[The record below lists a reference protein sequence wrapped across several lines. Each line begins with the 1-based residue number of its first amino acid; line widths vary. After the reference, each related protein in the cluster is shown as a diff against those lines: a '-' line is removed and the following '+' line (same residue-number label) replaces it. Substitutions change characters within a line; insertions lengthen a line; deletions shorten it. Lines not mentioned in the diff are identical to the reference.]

1 MSLNVDNLLDLEKR
15 TGVKD
20 GDINAFLS
28 KVNDVQRQLD
38 MLQSGELKPEDVR
51 VPGEKTPEELQ
62 EEAEEKAR
70 RAKEKAERKAKEKK
84 EEHEKWWKGAR
95 YRMEDLEEKKNQRE
109 VVEPVEIEGYKFPQP
124 KQKGKDCIDYSMWEK
139 WIPDDPVSLEEL
151 RAKEKEINKEKDA
164 LFEKN
169 NPEFCNNFIDDMKKR
184 EKTKTRKATTA
195 EVQKQKGN
203 KAFKKRDY
211 EKALRRYQ
219 EALDEIP
226 YLVPV
231 LSNMAQCHLKLKN
244 YDDAIEYCTRALF
257 LKPTWV
263 KAYSR
268 RALAKR
274 RKKMYQEA
282 LDDLD
287 EGLKFEPENESLQKE
302 RIKLMEEWEEVKGE
316 LFVQNAIQVSEDAKK
331 ANSNSLEKSKNLKD
345 TKMPG
350 KTATST
356 TMETKSNNNNNDNN
370 NNNMG
375 NEQIKDDEKKE
386 EPVEVNTTAS
396 TTAPPP
402 PAAATTTSSQALPKR
417 PTEFG
422 LIDKLMEKLNSKDA
436 TAIKTSFNALAD
448 VLSDKENSRIYFR
461 SSGNFEKLL
470 ELFLLEDASFVKSK
484 RRKFDI
490 ALLNVLTS
498 SCINRKNQQ
507 LFIKKQ
513 ALAACN
519 SRCVAVISTED
530 GKIDVDAALAI
541 GLFFETTVEHT
552 FTQKQL
558 HKPKYKDIIP
568 CLVELLVGTENSKV
582 IAACAGALST
592 LALTSVDRDFFYDA
606 TSSFKRD
613 LVEISGTLLLKST
626 TDSKNT
632 SLTPT
637 AREALT
643 RLLANLMINAK
654 FRKHLAKADIIRGL
668 LTVLGGAG
676 GKVDGEITQSN
687 ALAALMNGA
696 VQQEDTPATVYQ
708 GVRSLLVKQG
718 AVPLLLLLLGMKG
731 LTHGQDVYV
740 RSAGLLAR
748 CSLDLEG
755 RQKLCEPHAF
765 ELLVDVVVMSE
776 GDTLGHLIRV
786 VAVCMK
792 DGEKSLREILRKKKG
807 GNKLV
812 EIIKAAG
819 DLAKNRKLKK
829 NKEMSNLVGNAM
841 KTLIPCVQD
850 VKDPIIEEMANM
862 GLIENV
868 IEVLKGCGDGPT
880 RKNTAIVLARLC
892 RHPKLNEKI
901 RQLRGV
907 EILMTLGKELG
918 L

>member
-84 EEHEKWWKGAR
+84 EEHEKWWRGAR
-95 YRMEDLEEKKNQRE
+95 YRMEDLEERKEQRE
-109 VVEPVEIEGYKFPQP
+109 IIETVEIEGMKFPQP
-124 KQKGKDCIDYSMWEK
+124 KKKGKDCLDYSTWEK

-151 RAKEKEINKEKDA
+151 RVKEKEINKQKDEI
-164 LFEKN
+164 FEKN

-184 EKTKTRKATTA
+184 EKSKLRKETTA

-203 KAFKKRDY
+203 KAFKRGDY

-219 EALDEIP
+219 ESLDELP

-231 LSNMAQCHLKLKN
+231 LSNMAQCHIKLKN

-287 EGLKFEPENESLQKE
+287 EGLKVEPENELLKKE
-302 RIKLMEEWEEVKGE
+302 RVKLMEEWEEVKGE
-316 LFVQNAIQVSEDAKK
+316 LYVQSAIKMSKELAESTKASSTIAKD
-331 ANSNSLEKSKNLKD
+331 NSNGTQHVDKEE
-345 TKMPG
+345 TVTTA
-350 KTATST
+350 KTV
-356 TMETKSNNNNNDNN
+356 ENDNIIN
-370 NNNMG
+370 DVV
-375 NEQIKDDEKKE
+375 KDDEKKE
-386 EPVEVNTTAS
+386 ETIESNKSTPSAS
-396 TTAPPP
+396 VPPP
-402 PAAATTTSSQALPKR
+402 PVTSTNKFKNIPNR
-417 PTEFG
+417 PNEFG
-422 LIDKLMEKLNSKDA
+422 LIDTLMEKLNTKNGSI
-436 TAIKTSFNALAD
+436 IKTTLNALAD
-448 VLSDKENSRIYFR
+448 VLKDDENSRIYFR
-461 SSGNFEKLL
+461 SSGNFEKLI
-470 ELFLLEDASFVKSK
+470 ELFLLEDGSLVANK

-490 ALLNVLTS
+490 ALLKVLTS
-498 SCINRKNQQ
+498 CCINRKNQQ

-513 ALAACN
+513 ALFALN
-519 SRCVAVISTED
+519 NRCVEIISTAD
-530 GKIDVDAALAI
+530 GNIDVDAAL
-541 GLFFETTVEHT
+541 GVGTFFETNVEHT

-568 CLVELLVGTENSKV
+568 CLIELLTGTENSKV
-582 IAACAGALST
+582 ISSCAGALST
-592 LALTSVDRDFFYDA
+592 LALSSVDKDYFYAA
-606 TSSFKRD
+606 TSTFKRD
-613 LVEISGTLLLKST
+613 IVEICGGLLIKSSV
-626 TDSKNT
+626 DSKNT
-632 SLTPT
+632 AITAA
-637 AREALT
+637 AREAVT
-643 RLLANLMINAK
+643 RLLANLMINPL
-654 FRKHLAKADIIRGL
+654 FRKHLVKEDIVRGL
-668 LTVLGGAG
+668 LTVLGRGG
-676 GKVDGEITQSN
+676 GKSDGEITQSN

-696 VQQEDTPATVYQ
+696 VQQADTPTDVYQ

-718 AVPLLLLLLGMKG
+718 AVPLLLLLLGMQG
-731 LTHGQDVYV
+731 LTNGGAVQV
-740 RSAGLLAR
+740 RAAGLLAR
-748 CSLDLEG
+748 CSLDDEG
-755 RQKLCEPHAF
+755 RKKLCEPHAF
-765 ELLVDVVVMSE
+765 ELLVDVVSISDGE
-776 GDTLGHLIRV
+776 TLGHLIRV
-786 VAVCMK
+786 VAVCLK
-792 DGEKSLREILRKKKG
+792 DGDKSLREILRKKKG
-807 GNKLV
+807 SKKIV
-812 EIIKAAG
+812 DIIISGG
-819 DLAKNRKLKK
+819 DLASKGKLKK
-829 NKEMSNLVGNAM
+829 NTNMSNLVGNAM
-841 KTLIPCVQD
+841 KTLIPCTQD
-850 VKDPIIEEMANM
+850 INDPMIEEMAKM

-868 IEVLKGCGDGPT
+868 IEVLKGAGDGPV

-901 RQLRGV
+901 RSLRGV

-918 L
+918 V